1 MFLMGGFP
9 DLELFEKI
17 YKFLQARGIE
27 LFAPISLES
36 CKINKKYLL
45 DRVGIEKGTAVI
57 CAVPYFP
64 KECIEPNNISVYAA
78 VRNYHGFFEKLFKE
92 MSEYFSSLYPEYKFA
107 GFADHSP
114 IDERDAALRSGLGIL
129 GENGLIITEP
139 YSSFVFLGEFITD
152 ANTDC
157 KTTEVKRCI
166 ACGRCKAACP
176 SKEYCLSAITQK
188 KGKLEFSEAELMRKH
203 NTAWGCDIC
212 QRVCPYTEKAIASGS
227 IFSNIDYF
235 TDSVIPK
242 LNTEI
247 LNALDGEAFEER
259 AFSWR
264 GRNTVLR
271 NLAILEKKQ

>member
-1 MFLMGGFP
+1 MLIGGFTV
-9 DLELFEKI
+9 LELFEKI
-17 YKFLQARGIE
+17 YEYLRSRKIE
-27 LFAPISLES
+27 LFKPISLES
-36 CKINKKYLL
+36 CIINKKYLL
-45 DRVGIEKGTAVI
+45 DRVGIQKGTAVI

-64 KECIEPNNISVYAA
+64 KECTEPKNISVYAS
-78 VRNYHGFFEKLFKE
+78 VKNYHSFFEKLFKE
-92 MSEYFSSLYPEYKFA
+92 MSEYFSSLFPEYKFA

-139 YSSFVFLGEFITD
+139 YSSFVFLGEFITN
-152 ANTDC
+152 AEIDC
-157 KTTEVKRCI
+157 TTAEVKHCI
-166 ACGRCKAACP
+166 GCGRCRSACP
-176 SKEYCLSAITQK
+176 SKQSCLSAITQK
-188 KGKLEFSEAELMRKH
+188 KGELTESETELMREY

-212 QRVCPYTEKAIASGS
+212 QRVCPYTEKALASGS

-235 TDSVIPK
+235 TDSVIPE

-247 LNALDGEAFEER
+247 LNALDEKSFEER

-271 NLAILEKKQ
+271 NLAIMEKKQ